1 MQPLQANAKRN
12 TTRLRISNLMESNM
26 KANKRNFDKCFNS
39 KRIPRKLKKELR
51 KSPAWVTYCLV
62 KLATHSYSNS
72 VLDLLA
78 TEA

>member
-1 MQPLQANAKRN
+1 MSSHLNIQIDFK
-12 TTRLRISNLMESNM
+12 ESNM
-26 KANKRNFDKCFNS
+26 KANKRNFDKCFKA

>member
-1 MQPLQANAKRN
+1 
-12 TTRLRISNLMESNM
+12 M
-26 KANKRNFDKCFNS
+26 KANKRNFDKCFKA

-62 KLATHSYSNS
+62 KLVTHSYSNS

>member
-1 MQPLQANAKRN
+1 
-12 TTRLRISNLMESNM
+12 M
-26 KANKRNFDKCFNS
+26 KANKRNFDKYFKA

-62 KLATHSYSNS
+62 KIATHNYSNS